1 MGTARG
7 SDIFGSLGNSAKS
20 ASKFAPDYFRAEL
33 TAGLG
38 LAPSNKYTVD
48 FPSINGTSKPHSG
61 SASDRTSN
69 SSERNTFCTA
79 AGLPGKQINVTQ
91 RVLGGELRPIAFG
104 HTMPEVQFSFYLTNT
119 YSMRHYFQE
128 WMECVTSQG
137 TDTPANVGFFGE
149 YAKDVRVRQYT
160 RDGRRVYECKLI
172 DAFPTNI
179 STIEL
184 NNQLQTAAHEFT
196 VSMAYRTYTT
206 DQTRG

>member
-1 MGTARG
+1 MSTARG
-7 SDIFGSLGNSAKS
+7 GSSIFDPINSAT
-20 ASKFAPDYFRAEL
+20 KFAPDRFRAEL

-38 LAPSNKYTVD
+38 LATPNKYSVE
-48 FPSINGTSKPHSG
+48 FPSIVGTQKPHFG
-61 SASDRTSN
+61 SAQDFTST
-69 SSERNTFCTA
+69 SEERNTFCTA

-91 RVLGGELRPIAFG
+91 RVLGGELRPVAFG